1 MKHKTWLNKIQI
13 LRFGQSL
20 EQNTERISR
29 RVLHKPFAIQKAI
42 AIILCNVKALHGY
55 DQSSMAKGW
64 FLHGFA
70 NDQASGKCD
79 KRYLNW
85 VLRSTAP

>member
-1 MKHKTWLNKIQI
+1 MVKKIQI

-29 RVLHKPFAIQKAI
+29 LVLHKPIAIQKAI

-64 FLHGFA
+64 FLYGFS
-70 NDQASGKCD
+70 NHQASGKYD
-79 KRYLNW
+79 KRGPNW
-85 VLRSTAP
+85 ALSSTAP